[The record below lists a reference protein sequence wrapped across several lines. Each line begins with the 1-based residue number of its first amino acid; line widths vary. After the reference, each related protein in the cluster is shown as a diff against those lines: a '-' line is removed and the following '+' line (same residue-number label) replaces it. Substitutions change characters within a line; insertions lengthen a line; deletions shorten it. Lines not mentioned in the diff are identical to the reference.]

1 MHSRG
6 HFFPGES
13 VEPRRT
19 CAVTFLHCTPKAS
32 DFLRFSPRLEP
43 EHGCFGSVPR
53 RIYLT
58 VAGSQEASGFNV
70 RFSGF
75 GVHGLGR
82 AKTSPEPQRQGPEPG
97 FECQVLQVTFWDFK
111 RALEM
116 MAPLSY
122 FLEFLESLE
131 HQFGRNSRGSLAEA
145 LQPFDYLS
153 TQSLH

>member
-1 MHSRG
+1 M
-6 HFFPGES
+6 
-13 VEPRRT
+13 
-19 CAVTFLHCTPKAS
+19 TFLHCTRKAS
-32 DFLRFSPRLEP
+32 DFLRFSPRLKP

-53 RIYLT
+53 HIYLT

-97 FECQVLQVTFWDFK
+97 FEFRVPSASGNVLGLQAGAGDDGSSVIFFGI
-111 RALEM
+111 LGN
-116 MAPLSY
+116 
-122 FLEFLESLE
+122 LE